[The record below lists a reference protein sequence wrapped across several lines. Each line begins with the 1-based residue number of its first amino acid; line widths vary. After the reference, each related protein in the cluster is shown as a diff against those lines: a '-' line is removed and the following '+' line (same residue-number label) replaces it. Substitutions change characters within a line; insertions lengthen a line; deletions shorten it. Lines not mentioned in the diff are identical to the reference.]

1 MQVSTDRW
9 SQSRKD
15 DMLVSA
21 LIVSFILG
29 IVVTLLV
36 QYVFI
41 SRRLLGQP
49 TLEVVN
55 RPQTEKFKLPKV
67 ITIFTIV
74 SEYIVRN
81 LFSLQL
87 YIYQISKYS
96 QI

>member
-1 MQVSTDRW
+1 
-9 SQSRKD
+9 
-15 DMLVSA
+15 MLVSA

-67 ITIFTIV
+67 K
-74 SEYIVRN
+74 N
-81 LFSLQL
+81 LFLCPPN
-87 YIYQISKYS
+87 
-96 QI
+96 

>member
-1 MQVSTDRW
+1 
-9 SQSRKD
+9 
-15 DMLVSA
+15 MLVSA

-67 ITIFTIV
+67 ITIFTV
-74 SEYIVRN
+74 VPE
-81 LFSLQL
+81 
-87 YIYQISKYS
+87 
-96 QI
+96 